1 MFTLSQLVDEL
12 VLETKRPD
20 LVADIARFVNQ
31 TVRELHFTQ
40 DRRAAL
46 LFKSNFKE
54 LALTTTSE
62 SGQTWAAPNPATF
75 QILAAVQY
83 PGVYNGVGDTVWAV
97 EQRPGPNLVNKPYYY
112 YRVGDSFVFSG
123 YGGVGYTINLGYYE
137 FPKSLKYYP
146 DDNTRPAEYDS
157 ETGEWSYPAGAATD
171 EDKEIARDNSTNWL
185 ILRWSDIVAEGVRAK
200 LFKRL
205 SDTERARTS
214 YSMYESLRQ
223 GMWTSE
229 TMVLYQG

>member
-12 VLETKRPD
+12 VEETKRPD
-20 LVADIARFVNQ
+20 LLVDITRFVNQ

-46 LFKSNFKE
+46 LFKANFRE
-54 LALTTTSE
+54 LQLQADVD
-62 SGQTWAAPNPATF
+62 SGFSWDVPNPTTF

-83 PGVYNGVGDTVWAV
+83 LSVYDSAGNAVWSV
-97 EQRPGPNLVNKPYYY
+97 EKTPGPTTSSKDYWH

-123 YGGVGYTINLGYYE
+123 YGVTGNYINLGYYE

-146 DDNTRPAEYDS
+146 DDDTRPAQYDIES
-157 ETGEWSYPAGAATD
+157 GWTYPAGAATD
-171 EDKEIARDNSTNWL
+171 EAQLAARENSTNWL
-185 ILRWSDIVAEGVRAK
+185 ILRWNDIVSEGVRAK
-200 LFKRL
+200 IYKRI
-205 SDTERARTS
+205 SDTERARTC